1 MRQDASLQLT
11 TVARSIALATPP
23 SPHST
28 GTPPEQVAGP
38 SHHFHSIPE
47 W

>member
-1 MRQDASLQLT
+1 MRHDASLQLT

-28 GTPPEQVAGP
+28 VTPPEHEAGP
-38 SHHFHSIPE
+38 SHHFHSMPA
-47 W
+47 

>member
-28 GTPPEQVAGP
+28 GTPPEHDAGP
-38 SHHFHSIPE
+38 SHHFHSMPE
-47 W
+47 